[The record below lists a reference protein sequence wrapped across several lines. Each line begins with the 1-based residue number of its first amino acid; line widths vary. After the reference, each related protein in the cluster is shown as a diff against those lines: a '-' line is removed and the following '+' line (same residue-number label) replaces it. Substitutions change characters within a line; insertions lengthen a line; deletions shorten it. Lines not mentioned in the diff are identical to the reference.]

1 MRRSA
6 LNPYFSM
13 ASVTRLQPVIQ
24 ERLDVM
30 LKRMNE
36 FKNTG
41 DVLNMSYM
49 FSALG
54 NGKKK
59 KKKKN
64 SRVSH
69 C

>member
-13 ASVTRLQPVIQ
+13 ASVMKLQPVIQ

-30 LKRMNE
+30 LRRMNE

-41 DVLNMSYM
+41 EVLNMSYM
-49 FSALG
+49 LSALG
-54 NGKKK
+54 NGRINDSREN
-59 KKKKN
+59 N
-64 SRVSH
+64 S
-69 C
+69 

>member
-1 MRRSA
+1 MRRAA

-30 LKRMNE
+30 LKRMND

-41 DVLNMSYM
+41 RVLNLSYM

-54 NGKKK
+54 AGKMNDSKL
-59 KKKKN
+59 
-64 SRVSH
+64 SH
-69 C
+69 S